1 MVSVVVAGDGPLATA
16 LAGWY
21 RETGAKVAEL
31 SFDRELEAQ
40 LRPLTGQVDLL
51 VIADGFE
58 PEPGSVEAIDRQ
70 QLGAAMHR
78 LTFLPFR
85 LAALLQPQ
93 LSAARGRVVLLSRTD
108 ARMEVPDSTG
118 RYLERPFRAAAHTL
132 WRCLSVEWRNAGISA
147 GLVAIDPD
155 AVPPVA
161 ELARVI
167 AGGEDEPFPVEL
179 ADIGSHALG
188 W

>member
-1 MVSVVVAGDGPLATA
+1 MVSVVVAGDGQLAAA
-16 LAGWY
+16 LADWY
-21 RETGAKVAEL
+21 RDGGARVAEL
-31 SFDRELEAQ
+31 SFSRELEAQ
-40 LRPLTGQVDLL
+40 LRPVTGPVDLL

-58 PEPGSVEAIDRQ
+58 PEPGGVASFERQ

-93 LSAARGRVVLLSRTD
+93 LSAAKGRVVLLSRAD

-118 RYLERPFRAAAHTL
+118 RYLERPFRVAAHTL
-132 WRCLSVEWRNAGISA
+132 WRCLSIEWRDAGISA
-147 GLVAIDPD
+147 GLVAIDPN
-155 AVPPVA
+155 ATPPVA
-161 ELARVI
+161 ELARAI
-167 AGGEDEPFPVEL
+167 AAGGDEAFPVEL
-179 ADIGSHALG
+179 TDIAGRALG

>member
-1 MVSVVVAGDGPLATA
+1 MVSVVVAGDGPLAAA

-21 RETGAKVAEL
+21 RETGAKVADL
-31 SFDRELEAQ
+31 SFDHDLEVQ
-40 LRPLTGQVDLL
+40 LRSVTGPVDLL

-58 PEPGSVEAIDRQ
+58 PEPGSVASFDRQ

-93 LSAARGRVVLLSRTD
+93 LSAAKGRVVLLSRSD
-108 ARMEVPDSTG
+108 ARMEVPDRTG

-132 WRCLSVEWRNAGISA
+132 WRCLSVEWRDAGISV
-147 GLVAIDPD
+147 GLVAIDPN
-155 AVPPVA
+155 AAPPVA
-161 ELARVI
+161 ELALAI
-167 AGGEDEPFPVEL
+167 AGGGDEPSPVEL
-179 ADIGSHALG
+179 IDTAGRALG